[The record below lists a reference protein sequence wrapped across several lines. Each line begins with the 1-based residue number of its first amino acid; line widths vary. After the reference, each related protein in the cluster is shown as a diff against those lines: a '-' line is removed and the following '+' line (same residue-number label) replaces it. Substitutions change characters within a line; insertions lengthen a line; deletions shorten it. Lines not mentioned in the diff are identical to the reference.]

1 MSHSNSKRSSTTL
14 FTPEGAKT
22 EYFEETK
29 AEEIYHVYTRRQ
41 KLAIVLLVSLAAAF
55 SPLASN
61 IYFPALEIIAKATHS
76 TPETTSLT
84 VTVYMVAQ
92 GIAPSIWGPIADC
105 VGRRQVLIY
114 TLLLFVGANIGL
126 ALSRSIHMIM
136 VFRVLQAAGS
146 SSTISIGA
154 GVIADI
160 APPSERG
167 GFIGL
172 FAGVRQAALAL
183 GPVLGGVLAGTMGY
197 RSIFWFLCIFGSAV
211 TLLLVVFLPETHRG
225 IAGNGSVP
233 LDNNLMYPPLL
244 SPFAPWKCKKAKEF
258 AETEDPATTLD
269 ERPKLTWKIFF
280 EPAKFLT
287 EKDVACTL
295 FFGAIVYT
303 VYSMVTSS
311 MTFLLTQYYGLG
323 TIEIGASFIPNGVG
337 CILGS
342 IIAGRTMDFDY
353 ASYSTAYHLKT
364 GQPPRKKQ
372 PPADFPLERA
382 RLSQVPFLT
391 AIFVLATVAYGLCL
405 RHDQR
410 AILALPLI
418 AQFVQGYAA
427 TAVLNVNNTLTVDL
441 YPGKS
446 ASATAANN
454 LARCLVGAV
463 GVSFTE
469 ESLGPEKLT
478 PTVLFAILAGVV
490 ALCAPTQIIEWRWGP
505 KWRAQRMERLE
516 AQKLRQQESESSS

>member
-1 MSHSNSKRSSTTL
+1 MSQAPSKRSSTTL
-14 FTPEGAKT
+14 FSPEGAKS
-22 EYFEETK
+22 EYFEEPK
-29 AEEIYHVYTRRQ
+29 AEPIYHVYTRRQ

-126 ALSRSIHMIM
+126 ALSSSIHMIM

-160 APPSERG
+160 APPAERG

-172 FAGVRQAALAL
+172 FAGIRQAALAL
-183 GPVLGGVLAGTMGY
+183 GPVLGGVLGGTLGY

-244 SPFAPWKCKKAKEF
+244 SPFAPWKCEKAKAF
-258 AETEDPATTLD
+258 AETEDPASTLD
-269 ERPKLTWKIFF
+269 ELPKLSWRIFL

-323 TIEIGASFIPNGVG
+323 TVEIGASFIPNGVG

-342 IIAGRTMDFDY
+342 IIAGRTMDQDY
-353 ASYSTAYHLKT
+353 AAYSTAYHLKN

-391 AIFVLATVAYGLCL
+391 AIFVIATVAYGLCL

-454 LARCLVGAV
+454 LARCLVGAI

-469 ESLGPEKLT
+469 EALGPDRLT

-490 ALCAPTQIIEWRWGP
+490 AICAPSQIIEWRWGP

-516 AQKLRQQESESSS
+516 AQKLRQQETESS

>member
-1 MSHSNSKRSSTTL
+1 
-14 FTPEGAKT
+14 
-22 EYFEETK
+22 
-29 AEEIYHVYTRRQ
+29 
-41 KLAIVLLVSLAAAF
+41 
-55 SPLASN
+55 
-61 IYFPALEIIAKATHS
+61 
-76 TPETTSLT
+76 
-84 VTVYMVAQ
+84 
-92 GIAPSIWGPIADC
+92 
-105 VGRRQVLIY
+105 
-114 TLLLFVGANIGL
+114 
-126 ALSRSIHMIM
+126 
-136 VFRVLQAAGS
+136 
-146 SSTISIGA
+146 
-154 GVIADI
+154 
-160 APPSERG
+160 
-167 GFIGL
+167 
-172 FAGVRQAALAL
+172 
-183 GPVLGGVLAGTMGY
+183 
-197 RSIFWFLCIFGSAV
+197 
-211 TLLLVVFLPETHRG
+211 
-225 IAGNGSVP
+225 
-233 LDNNLMYPPLL
+233 
-244 SPFAPWKCKKAKEF
+244 
-258 AETEDPATTLD
+258 
-269 ERPKLTWKIFF
+269 
-280 EPAKFLT
+280 
-287 EKDVACTL
+287 
-295 FFGAIVYT
+295 
-303 VYSMVTSS
+303 
-311 MTFLLTQYYGLG
+311 
-323 TIEIGASFIPNGVG
+323 
-337 CILGS
+337 
-342 IIAGRTMDFDY
+342 MDFDY